1 MTLKKQERK
10 ERLIKIYKMLRI
22 EGADKEKLKEIR
34 DQVSLLLGEDTG
46 LFIIEND

>member
-22 EGADKEKLKEIR
+22 EEADKEKLKEIR

-46 LFIIEND
+46 LFIFEND